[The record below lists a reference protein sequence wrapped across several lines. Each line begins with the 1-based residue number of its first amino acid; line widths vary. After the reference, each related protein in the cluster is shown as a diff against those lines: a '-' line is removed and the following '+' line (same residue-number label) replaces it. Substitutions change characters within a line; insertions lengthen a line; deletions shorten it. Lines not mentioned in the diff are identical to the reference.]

1 MKSNTL
7 TIIKKEFARFFG
19 DRQLFFTA
27 VIMPGLLIY
36 IVYSLMGNG
45 INKMVTEGA
54 NEVVTMRVEN
64 MPPSMAP
71 LLQSIDSNL
80 VVVEQSFTDE
90 EIAQLEDKELN
101 AVLLRFPAGFDG
113 IVFSGATP
121 PCPPQ
126 GGTDDTICRPPQG
139 GTDDTICPI
148 PEGMCVSLPNV
159 EIYYNSTNNA
169 SSRVY
174 MIVNTMLSNYGRP
187 FTVNV
192 PQTPEQHF
200 DQASDESIG
209 AMIWGKILP
218 MLIMMMLF
226 SGVMAIAPS
235 SIAGEKERGTIATLL
250 VTPMRRNDL
259 ALGKIVSLSGIA
271 LLSGISSFI
280 GIALSLPKMIQPEGS
295 SDMGMNTPDASI
307 FAFHYTTNDYVA
319 LLLVI
324 IASVLIMASAVSLLS
339 ALAKDV
345 KNAGTM
351 VTPFM
356 LVVMLAGL
364 MPMFQEGATE
374 SMLLYIVPFYNSI
387 EVMTA
392 IFSHEM
398 QWVPL
403 AITLASNVVYTGIAV
418 WAMTRLF
425 NSEKVMFSR

>member
-1 MKSNTL
+1 MKSNTW

-19 DRQLFFTA
+19 DRQLLFTT

-36 IVYSLMGNG
+36 IIYSLMGTG
-45 INKMVTEGA
+45 IQSMITEGQ

-64 MPPSMAP
+64 MPESLAP
-71 LLQSIDSNL
+71 VFNTMDSSL
-80 VVVEQSFTDE
+80 VVVQQPVSEAD
-90 EIAQLEDKELN
+90 IAQLEDKEIN
-101 AVLLRFPAGFDG
+101 AVLVRFPEHFEEAMAGMQVAD
-113 IVFSGATP
+113 SG
-121 PCPPQ
+121 
-126 GGTDDTICRPPQG
+126 
-139 GTDDTICPI
+139 
-148 PEGMCVSLPNV
+148 VLPNV

-169 SSRVY
+169 ASRVY
-174 MIVNTMLSNYGRP
+174 MVVSSVLGNIGRT

-192 PQTPEQHF
+192 PQEEGQRF

-209 AMIWGKILP
+209 AMIWSKILP
-218 MLIMMMLF
+218 MLIIMMLF

-250 VTPMRRNDL
+250 VTPMRRNEL

-280 GIALSLPKMIQPEGS
+280 GIALSLPKMIAVEGA
-295 SDMGMNTPDASI
+295 DGAADAASMLG
-307 FAFHYTTNDYVA
+307 FHYTTNDYLA

-324 IASVLIMASAVSLLS
+324 LASVLIMASAVSLLS

-364 MPMFQEGATE
+364 LPMFQNGASTNIGVY
-374 SMLLYIVPFYNSI
+374 LIPFYNSI

-392 IFSHEM
+392 VFSHE
-398 QWVPL
+398 L
-403 AITLASNVVYTGIAV
+403 AWTPVLVTLVSNVVYTGIAV
-418 WAMTRLF
+418 WGLTRMF
-425 NSEKVMFSR
+425 NSEKVMFSK

>member
-1 MKSNTL
+1 MKSNTW

-19 DRQLFFTA
+19 DRQLLFTT

-36 IVYSLMGNG
+36 IIYSLMGTG
-45 INKMVTEGA
+45 IQSMITEGQ

-64 MPPSMAP
+64 MPESLAP
-71 LLQSIDSNL
+71 VFNTMDSSL
-80 VVVEQSFTDE
+80 VVVQQPVSEAD
-90 EIAQLEDKELN
+90 IAQLEDKEIN
-101 AVLLRFPAGFDG
+101 AVLVRFPEHFEEAMAGMQVAD
-113 IVFSGATP
+113 SG
-121 PCPPQ
+121 
-126 GGTDDTICRPPQG
+126 
-139 GTDDTICPI
+139 
-148 PEGMCVSLPNV
+148 VLPNV

-169 SSRVY
+169 ASRVY
-174 MIVNTMLSNYGRP
+174 MVVSSVLGNIGRT

-192 PQTPEQHF
+192 PQEEGQRF

-209 AMIWGKILP
+209 AMIWSKILP
-218 MLIMMMLF
+218 MLIIMMLF

-250 VTPMRRNDL
+250 VTPMRRNEL

-280 GIALSLPKMIQPEGS
+280 GIALSLPKMIAVEGA
-295 SDMGMNTPDASI
+295 DGAADAASMLG
-307 FAFHYTTNDYVA
+307 FHYTTNDYLA

-324 IASVLIMASAVSLLS
+324 LASVLIMASAVSLLS

-364 MPMFQEGATE
+364 LPMFQNGASTN
-374 SMLLYIVPFYNSI
+374 MGVYLIPFYNSI

-392 IFSHEM
+392 VFSHELD
-398 QWVPL
+398 WTTVL
-403 AITLASNVVYTGIAV
+403 VTLVSNVVYTGIAV
-418 WAMTRLF
+418 WGLTRMF
-425 NSEKVMFSR
+425 NSEKVMFSK